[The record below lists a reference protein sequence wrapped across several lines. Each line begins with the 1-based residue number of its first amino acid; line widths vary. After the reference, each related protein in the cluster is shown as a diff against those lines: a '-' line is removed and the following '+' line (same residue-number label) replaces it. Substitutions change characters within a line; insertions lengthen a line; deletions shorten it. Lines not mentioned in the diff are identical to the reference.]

1 LPASSTT
8 PAARRV
14 TLRSIARDVSCER
27 AGDAPDGDEDD
38 DGVDDVA
45 IGAAASFTHAQPSA
59 ARLAPPLVVSRESI
73 SHFAVQGLPFPT

>member
-1 LPASSTT
+1 
-8 PAARRV
+8 
-14 TLRSIARDVSCER
+14 VSCER
-27 AGDAPDGDEDD
+27 AGDAPDAGEDDGEDDDEDD

-45 IGAAASFTHAQPSA
+45 IGAAASFTRAQPSA